1 MPSPE
6 GPGMATGGEDA
17 DTVRAAASSKGSP
30 TVYACRADPV
40 RDGTGPAAIA
50 RLRGSGSMLWR
61 RTLPW
66 LSRAVTALLPCACEL
81 CGAVQDQPVC
91 AGCERDLLPPR
102 PRCPGCAL
110 PHLRTWRADEAGH
123 KDRNAAGAEPGL
135 CLACQAAPHDFDA
148 ATALGD
154 YAPPADSLVLGLKYG
169 ARLALADWM
178 ALRLAERV
186 QRLPPVPPVLEQGP
200 RLLVAP
206 VPLGG
211 ARLAERGFNQSWEIA
226 RRLARRLRLPACATL
241 LVRARETQTQTA
253 LAPAGRHSNVAGAF
267 AIAPWHRVD
276 GAHVLLVDDVMT
288 TGATLSAAALA
299 LKRRGAARITAIVAL
314 RTPAPWQRTYAGA
327 PALVTPPA
335 RTR

>member
-1 MPSPE
+1 
-6 GPGMATGGEDA
+6 MATGGADA
-17 DTVRAAASSKGSP
+17 DTVRAAASSKGGP
-30 TVYACRADPV
+30 TVYASRIDPV
-40 RDGTGPAAIA
+40 RDGNGPADAA
-50 RLRGSGSMLWR
+50 PWRGSVSMLWR

-102 PRCPGCAL
+102 PRCPGCAA
-110 PHLRTWRADEAGH
+110 PHRSQTTWQADG
-123 KDRNAAGAEPGL
+123 NAARAEPGR

-148 ATALGD
+148 ATTLGD
-154 YAPPADSLVLGLKYG
+154 YAPPVDSLVLGLKYG

-186 QRLPPVPPVLEQGP
+186 QRQSMLEQEAG
-200 RLLVAP
+200 LLVAP

-226 RRLARRLRLPACATL
+226 RRMARRMRLPACATL
-241 LVRARETQTQTA
+241 LVRGRETRTQTA
-253 LAPAGRHSNVAGAF
+253 LAPAGRQSNVAGAF
-267 AIAPWHRVD
+267 AVAPWHRVD

-299 LKRRGAARITAIVAL
+299 LKRRGAARVTAIVAL
-314 RTPAPWQRTYAGA
+314 RTPAPWQRWYAGA
-327 PALVTPPA
+327 SAPVTVPA

>member
-1 MPSPE
+1 
-6 GPGMATGGEDA
+6 MATGGEDA
-17 DTVRAAASSKGSP
+17 DTVRAAASSKGGP
-30 TVYACRADPV
+30 TVYASRIDPV
-40 RDGTGPAAIA
+40 RDGAGAAAVA

-61 RTLPW
+61 RTLSW
-66 LSRAVTALLPCACEL
+66 LSRAIAVLLPCACEL

-110 PHLRTWRADEAGH
+110 PHRGQRTWPAAA
-123 KDRNAAGAEPGL
+123 KDRAERGL
-135 CLACQAAPHDFDA
+135 CPVCQAAPHDFDA

-154 YAPPADSLVLGLKYG
+154 YAAPVDSLVLGLKYG

-186 QRLPPVPPVLEQGP
+186 QRLPSVLERGE

-226 RRLARRLRLPACATL
+226 RRMARRLRLPACATL
-241 LVRARETQTQTA
+241 LARGRETQTQTA

-267 AIAPWHRVD
+267 AVAPWHRVD

-299 LKRRGAARITAIVAL
+299 LKRRGAARVTAIVAL
-314 RTPAPWQRTYAGA
+314 RTPAPWQRPYAGA
-327 PALVTPPA
+327 SAPVTVPA